1 MLVGMPLANEGDPDV
16 LIVGAGPAGLAAAA
30 ALSAQGVENILVI
43 DRDDAP
49 GGLPRFCPHPG
60 FGVEYCRWP
69 HTGPGFVAR
78 LLKDLR
84 GRPVRIECA
93 TTLISLREGPHAEI
107 VGPRS
112 GLHVLRPRAV
122 ILATGIRESNRS
134 NLLIPGG
141 RAELG
146 IMTTGQLQRLAAR
159 KSRLPD
165 HMRSLVVVGTEHVA
179 FSAMLTA
186 RHIGLSIRALVGEE
200 DRVMSYA
207 PFAWLARA
215 CGIEVAVGVRIRSID
230 AADGRVRAIRL
241 ADARGEREIG
251 CDAILFSAKWLP
263 ETAFLCGSPVEIDR
277 RTNGPVIDQA
287 MRTTCRG
294 VFAAGNVLHGV
305 ESGGWCAVEG
315 ARAGVAVT
323 RYLRGRIDGAQGQI
337 EFMQSPE
344 IDFIVPQRWDD
355 QLGHPDAKMCIPVTL
370 RVVNDLCKRRLVL
383 QTDQLEIPLS
393 NKQAF
398 MRRRRAAVDFN
409 RIGDLGGQQ
418 RTLIRFA

>member
-1 MLVGMPLANEGDPDV
+1 MSKPLDSEGEPDV

-30 ALSAQGVENILVI
+30 TLSAQGVENILVI

-60 FGVEYCRWP
+60 FGLEYCRWP
-69 HTGPGFVAR
+69 HTGPGFAAR
-78 LLKDLR
+78 LLKDLH

-93 TTLISLREGPHAEI
+93 TTLISLREGPRAEI
-107 VGPRS
+107 VGPCS
-112 GLHVLRPRAV
+112 GLRLLCPRAV
-122 ILATGIRESNRS
+122 VLATGIRESNRG

-146 IMTTGQLQRLAAR
+146 IMTTGQLQQLAAR
-159 KSRLPD
+159 KGRIPD

-186 RHIGLSIRALVGEE
+186 RQLGLSVRALVGEE

-207 PFAWLARA
+207 PLAWLARVR
-215 CGIEVAVGVRIRSID
+215 GTEVAVGARIHSIK
-230 AADGRVRAIRL
+230 AAGGRVRAIRI
-241 ADARGEREIG
+241 ADAHGEREIG
-251 CDAILFSAKWLP
+251 CDAILFSGKWLP
-263 ETAFLCGSPVEIDR
+263 EIAFLYGSPVEIDQ

-305 ESGGWCAVEG
+305 ESSGWCAVEG
-315 ARAGVAVT
+315 ARAGAAVA
-323 RYLRGRIDGAQGQI
+323 RYLRGEIEGAQGQV
-337 EFMQSPE
+337 EFIQSPE

-355 QLGHPDAKMCIPVTL
+355 RLRHLDAKICIPVTL
-370 RVVNDLCKRRLVL
+370 RVAKDLFKRRLVL
-383 QTDQLEIPLS
+383 LTDQLEIPLS
-393 NKQAF
+393 NKRAF
-398 MRRRRAAVDFN
+398 MRRRRAAVDFSC
-409 RIGDLGGQQ
+409 IGGLRGQ
-418 RTLIRFA
+418 RRALISFA